1 MYRCLIHSLIYVHP
15 ELNAIDLYLLSPC
28 SIRLDMG
35 LEKDDPCCQGG
46 WRKWYCGKNTI
57 EVNSRETL
65 RKFIASLLQH
75 TRLKGLKNTQS
86 KNHDFIITKIVFTW
100 IYDCISRHFNDFSVY
115 LKMQTKHVVCTG
127 YVKHK
132 MHYLIEAQV
141 TASLQ

>member
-15 ELNAIDLYLLSPC
+15 ELNAIDLYLLSLC

-86 KNHDFIITKIVFTW
+86 KKYDFIIKKLCSLKYMIAF
-100 IYDCISRHFNDFSVY
+100 RHFNDFFLY

>member
-86 KNHDFIITKIVFTW
+86 KNYDFIIWF
-100 IYDCISRHFNDFSVY
+100 VY
-115 LKMQTKHVVCTG
+115 LIHLSCLSWCIVC
-127 YVKHK
+127 KK
-132 MHYLIEAQV
+132 WQLKQLKLKSDLKEI
-141 TASLQ
+141 LPK

>member
-86 KNHDFIITKIVFTW
+86 KKYDFIIKKLCSLKYMIAYSVISMIFFVFKNADQTCCLYW
-100 IYDCISRHFNDFSVY
+100 IC
-115 LKMQTKHVVCTG
+115 QT
-127 YVKHK
+127 
-132 MHYLIEAQV
+132 
-141 TASLQ
+141 